1 MVLML
6 KFCTKIQHQ
15 RMVLM
20 LKFCTKIGSQ
30 TLSYEG
36 LDRIL
41 QDARSFKIKNEDMP
55 LFIYKYALKE
65 KNWELKLKEK
75 KWELKLKEK
84 NWELKLKEKNWE
96 LKLKEKNW
104 ELKLKEKDWELKLK
118 EKEKDWELREK
129 DCKWEKKLES
139 NLNNIKWKFSYA
151 TQRHVYE
158 TFLLAFWYEIC
169 QKMPN
174 LTTMIISLI
183 MVNYS

>member
-1 MVLML
+1 
-6 KFCTKIQHQ
+6 
-15 RMVLM
+15 MVLM

-65 KNWELKLKEK
+65 KN
-75 KWELKLKEK
+75 
-84 NWELKLKEKNWE
+84 
-96 LKLKEKNW
+96 
-104 ELKLKEKDWELKLK
+104 WELKLK